1 MLYAHKKHL
10 RGKKSLIRLF
20 VFLYFSLSV
29 LVLFVLLLGCLFVL
43 CPWNLFVKKIRF
55 KTAPMIIYITT
66 LEPNDVRKTNNGK
79 KPKNIEKSVVAL
91 LFWRYKCWAVTY
103 GWGDGGGG
111 YFSTWNMCRCY
122 SLWKQFQFIDAWE
135 LKDLDFGEI
144 LQKLL
149 QNCYSLRIQFRSLLR
164 SYLIYI
170 YMYLKPTLTSWK
182 GTKEYRSVLTSSL
195 LSKFGLKIN

>member
-1 MLYAHKKHL
+1 MQQKAQKAYKQTKTKKTMLYAHKKHL

-20 VFLYFSLSV
+20 AFLYFSLSV

-111 YFSTWNMCRCY
+111 GGGGVGGGGGRGGGGVLFH
-122 SLWKQFQFIDAWE
+122 L
-135 LKDLDFGEI
+135 
-144 LQKLL
+144 
-149 QNCYSLRIQFRSLLR
+149 
-164 SYLIYI
+164 
-170 YMYLKPTLTSWK
+170 
-182 GTKEYRSVLTSSL
+182 EYVQVL
-195 LSKFGLKIN
+195 